1 MSNIQIS
8 IKQEKPDFGKE
19 FSRIKDSFKQT
30 DLSPLLS
37 ELKNI
42 RRLLSNK
49 EERLQKVFSKIE
61 RLSLPEMPEFND
73 RAIVSAINSLK
84 SSLKEREKQEKEP
97 EDRKMFERLMAK
109 LNKLNLPTSITAGHK
124 MPRNEAML
132 KELRSIKEAIDK
144 KPVIVPYTS

>member
-1 MSNIQIS
+1 
-8 IKQEKPDFGKE
+8 
-19 FSRIKDSFKQT
+19 
-30 DLSPLLS
+30 
-37 ELKNI
+37 
-42 RRLLSNK
+42 
-49 EERLQKVFSKIE
+49 
-61 RLSLPEMPEFND
+61 MPEFND